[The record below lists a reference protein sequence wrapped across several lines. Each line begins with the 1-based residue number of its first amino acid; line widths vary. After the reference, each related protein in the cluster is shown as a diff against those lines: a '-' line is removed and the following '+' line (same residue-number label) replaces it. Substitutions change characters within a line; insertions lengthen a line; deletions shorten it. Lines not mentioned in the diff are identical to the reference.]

1 MNAPNTNPDSGPS
14 GPAILI
20 AMVAVVGIGYLL
32 VTKLSATS
40 RLEDCL
46 MSGRTNCAPI
56 DRP

>member
-1 MNAPNTNPDSGPS
+1 MSAPNPDSGPS

-32 VTKLSATS
+32 VTKLSATT

>member
-1 MNAPNTNPDSGPS
+1 MSAPNPNPDSGPS

-32 VTKLSATS
+32 VTKLSAAS